1 MRPSAGHP
9 PAFLPFL
16 STADGCSELR
26 SLDLSG
32 CCRIKGPGLAA
43 FFGSA
48 ALVRPAAAEAVKRSA
63 LETHAIP
70 AMLSWA
76 YASSH
81 LPNAG
86 PPARAAAG

>member
-1 MRPSAGHP
+1 MLKWVIALQQVTSTATQFVHSVAAHP
-9 PAFLPFL
+9 PAFLPLL

-48 ALVRPAAAEAVKRSA
+48 ALVRPAGTK
-63 LETHAIP
+63 
-70 AMLSWA
+70 
-76 YASSH
+76 
-81 LPNAG
+81 AG
-86 PPARAAAG
+86 